1 MIEFGRRPTWNC
13 PKDDDDRK
21 QNTDDEDEDDTDDD
35 KFDSNFDEKFD
46 QDISVNPSA
55 PTVDQNLR
63 PAVRSRQ
70 RLPTPTPSPT
80 PTEVPAPALR
90 QRPPAD
96 LTPPPFVDPSSSSMF
111 SASTAS
117 DLSMRLSPPTQPEV
131 KSGGFVPNLVD
142 QTSGES
148 ANLLKIGAFRIA
160 MTYLSSLLMKQLHS
174 LAFCLR

>member
-21 QNTDDEDEDDTDDD
+21 QNTDDEDDTDED

-96 LTPPPFVDPSSSSMF
+96 LTPPPFVDPSSSLMF

-142 QTSGES
+142 QTSGELS
-148 ANLLKIGAFRIA
+148 KKAQSYLKLENLEWRL
-160 MTYLSSLLMKQLHS
+160 TYLTSLLL
-174 LAFCLR
+174 